1 MRAVGVIEFGD
12 PEVLQVVDVPEVH
25 AGPGEVRIR
34 VQAAAVNPT
43 DTGVRDG
50 SRAEAL
56 SKDPPPYVHRDGRR
70 YGVIDEIGADT
81 VTDLASR
88 ATR

>member
-43 DTGVRDG
+43 G
-50 SRAEAL
+50 
-56 SKDPPPYVHRDGRR
+56 HRRPRR
-70 YGVIDEIGADT
+70 VP
-81 VTDLASR
+81 R
-88 ATR
+88 